1 MIILEKP
8 YVSAP
13 LVAYLEEKQIPVLH
27 NDMAAQL
34 TAEGHRLNLLDD
46 QQFVEQYQQKG
57 QLYAVSENALV
68 WLYAQLPESE
78 LVKKVKILKDKAAF
92 RRICQQIYPDFYYKE
107 VEM

>member
-27 NDMAAQL
+27 NDMAELLKQQ
-34 TAEGHRLNLLDD
+34 GHKLNLLGDKA
-46 QQFVEQYQQKG
+46 FVDEYQKCG
-57 QLYAVSENALV
+57 KLYAVSENALV

-78 LVKKVKILKDKAAF
+78 LVKKVKVLKDKAEF
-92 RRICQQIYPDFYYKE
+92 RRICQQIYPDFY
-107 VEM
+107 

>member
-27 NDMAAQL
+27 NDMAETLKQQ
-34 TAEGHRLNLLDD
+34 GHNLNLLDD
-46 QQFVEQYQQKG
+46 KQFVEKYQQYG

-78 LVKKVKILKDKAAF
+78 LEKKVKILKDKAAF
-92 RRICQQIYPDFYYKE
+92 RRICQQT
-107 VEM
+107 

>member
-1 MIILEKP
+1 MIVLEKP

-34 TAEGHRLNLLDD
+34 TAEGHHLNLLNDK
-46 QQFVEQYQQKG
+46 QFFEQYQQKG

-68 WLYAQLPESE
+68 WLYAQLPDSE
-78 LVKKVKILKDKAAF
+78 LVKRSKS
-92 RRICQQIYPDFYYKE
+92 
-107 VEM
+107 

>member
-34 TAEGHRLNLLDD
+34 TAEGHHLNLLAIGR
-46 QQFVEQYQQKG
+46 QTV
-57 QLYAVSENALV
+57 
-68 WLYAQLPESE
+68 
-78 LVKKVKILKDKAAF
+78 
-92 RRICQQIYPDFYYKE
+92 R
-107 VEM
+107 

>member
-13 LVAYLEEKQIPVLH
+13 LVAYLEEKQIPVLR
-27 NDMAAQL
+27 NDMAEVL
-34 TAEGHRLNLLDD
+34 TKQGHRLNLLSDN
-46 QQFVEQYQQKG
+46 QFVEHYQQSGK
-57 QLYAVSENALV
+57 LYAVSENALV

-92 RRICQQIYPDFYYKE
+92 RRICQQIYPDFY
-107 VEM
+107 